1 MAKKFT
7 NFKTRIWLFRRVLA
21 NYEYA
26 PEGLVFINEIIDH
39 ALQEKENF
47 SKELSRSSLGWI
59 VKDIFGDQVRS
70 VQRGPRGTKQ
80 RAYFN
85 LRRVPKNSYDAENR
99 GLLNHTAPG
108 SLSNLVST
116 LKLPDCWYVIEDG
129 AEQISIIRHERWEFR
144 KQRGTTE
151 LKVINKT
158 PQEITL
164 QVKSHGCSVDLKK
177 DCGLE
182 GILNS
187 MPVEKQIVLAVN
199 YRENSYLCFGFRLEE
214 DENVMALLPNINGV
228 LREHDGREC
237 QTVFAENCQVLV
249 DTARAC
255 QNCSRLHQV
264 DNNRRKRK
272 AEQPMVHPSCNKRFM
287 TKQDIECQL
296 KSEQRARRNSER
308 REIYWRQKFEQEAV
322 RVADEDQEDL
332 LKMSTKLK
340 ENLPEDMRLLWKKQ
354 QKIINTKS
362 KNGYRWHPKYVS
374 VIVLK

>member
-7 NFKTRIWLFRRVLA
+7 NFKREFGCFIGFLA

-26 PEGLVFINEIIDH
+26 PEGFVFVNEIIDH
-39 ALQEKENF
+39 ALKEKENF
-47 SKELSRSSLGWI
+47 CKELSRSSLGWI

-80 RAYFN
+80 RAHAYFN
-85 LRRVPKNSYDAENR
+85 LRRVPKSSYDAENR
-99 GLLNHTAPG
+99 GLLNHTASG

-116 LKLPDCWYVIEDG
+116 LKLPDCWHVIEDG
-129 AEQISIIRHERWEFR
+129 TEQISIIRHESWEFR

-187 MPVEKQIVLAVN
+187 MPVEKQILLAVN
-199 YRENSYLCFGFRLEE
+199 YIENSSLCFGFRLEE
-214 DENVMALLPNINGV
+214 GENVMALQPHVNGV
-228 LREHDGREC
+228 LREHGGSEC
-237 QTVFAENCQVLV
+237 QTVFAENCQASV

-255 QNCSRLHQV
+255 QNCSRLHKV
-264 DNNRRKRK
+264 DNN
-272 AEQPMVHPSCNKRFM
+272 HCSSS
-287 TKQDIECQL
+287 I
-296 KSEQRARRNSER
+296 
-308 REIYWRQKFEQEAV
+308 
-322 RVADEDQEDL
+322 
-332 LKMSTKLK
+332 
-340 ENLPEDMRLLWKKQ
+340 LP
-354 QKIINTKS
+354 
-362 KNGYRWHPKYVS
+362 
-374 VIVLK
+374 